1 MRACVRMLALAALA
15 VLLSAGSAL
24 ADTWAIYWYV
34 CGSDLERRFGGAS
47 ADIAEAM
54 RARFGKDV
62 TVVLQTGGTTKWRN
76 TQISPRKI
84 QRYLIRQGRL
94 ELVQNLPQGD
104 MGSKDTLA
112 DFLEFCSENYDA
124 DHRALIVW
132 DHGGGGAGRFS
143 HDENSG
149 NAMRVKHLREAL
161 EAVWDPDPKDPP
173 LDIIGFDACLMG
185 SLEVAE
191 ASYGFATHLV
201 ASEQLEPGEGWNY
214 TGFLSALGA
223 RTNMDAA
230 TLGRHICDTYIAGCN
245 AAGQGRDVTL
255 SVVDLG
261 KLPRLRLAW
270 NCLGLEAFARVAK
283 DKSYFAVLGRYAN
296 ASENYDNV
304 KGESYSNMVDL
315 GDFVSHLRKS
325 QPELA
330 GELATALRSAVVY
343 RVNGPLQHSSGLSFY
358 YPLDGGKTYSRVLE
372 LGRPSAFLVLQ
383 GLMTGR
389 MNSGT
394 AKTHT
399 NRIVKDAKA
408 ELARMERE
416 EEQAEGTP
424 SSRPRP
430 PQTAGTPSSR
440 PRPPQT
446 AGTPSFQP
454 SLPQLA
460 GTPSSQPRPPQAGG
474 SPSHR
479 EPAAQALAAAEAA
492 VHAAAAPRPQPRPP
506 HAGGSPSHREPAAQ
520 ALAAAEAAVH
530 AAAAPSS
537 QPRPPQEA
545 SPASALSLH
554 DLAQAAL
561 DASQHALPAVQP
573 LELRS
578 LEQLDNTPVTV
589 NADGEITM
597 QLKPADLT
605 YVDDVYVFASMVD
618 FKKDLLVILGIDADL
633 SADWDKAVF
642 KDNFRNVWPTLDGH
656 VLMLLSVAIEEN
668 RYRYRVP
675 LKLNGEKVLMEMI
688 YDFDD
693 GKYKILGARSALSDG
708 TPDKLLRPLK
718 PGDKVTTII
727 RAKRLKMPAVDMD
740 MDSFTL
746 TADSQ
751 VKDEDL
757 GDGDYCLLFQMRD
770 VQGNVAVSD
779 GAFVHVENGKITKEE
794 AKPAR

>member
-104 MGSKDTLA
+104 MGNKDTLA

-479 EPAAQALAAAEAA
+479 EPAAQALAATEAA

-530 AAAAPSS
+530 AAATPSS

-578 LEQLDNTPVTV
+578 LEQLDNPPVTV

-779 GAFVHVENGKITKEE
+779 GALVHVENGKITKEE

>member
-1 MRACVRMLALAALA
+1 MLALAALA

-430 PQTAGTPSSR
+430 PQTAGTPS
-440 PRPPQT
+440 
-446 AGTPSFQP
+446 FQP

-506 HAGGSPSHREPAAQ
+506 HAGGSPDRREPAAP
-520 ALAAAEAAVH
+520 ALAAAEVAVH
-530 AAAAPSS
+530 AAVTPSS

-633 SADWDKAVF
+633 SSDWDKAIF

>member
-530 AAAAPSS
+530 AAATPSS

>member
-430 PQTAGTPSSR
+430 PQTAGTPS
-440 PRPPQT
+440 
-446 AGTPSFQP
+446 FQP

-492 VHAAAAPRPQPRPP
+492 VHAAAT
-506 HAGGSPSHREPAAQ
+506 
-520 ALAAAEAAVH
+520 
-530 AAAAPSS
+530 PSS

>member
-1 MRACVRMLALAALA
+1 MLALAALA

-506 HAGGSPSHREPAAQ
+506 HAGGSPDRREPAAP
-520 ALAAAEAAVH
+520 ALAAAEVAVH
-530 AAAAPSS
+530 AAATPSS

>member
-479 EPAAQALAAAEAA
+479 EPAAQALAATEAA

-530 AAAAPSS
+530 AAATPSS

>member
-161 EAVWDPDPKDPP
+161 EAVWDPDPRAPP

-430 PQTAGTPSSR
+430 PQTAGTPS
-440 PRPPQT
+440 
-446 AGTPSFQP
+446 FQP

-530 AAAAPSS
+530 AAATPSS